1 MIMFKGVLYMKNAL
15 LFGLVIML
23 VLTACSANRQKLSPQ
38 ANLNL
43 KSANVYFQQKDN
55 EASLQKALDLYEK
68 VLTNNPEHVLAL
80 KRSADLHL
88 YFATPIEPKKLEKD
102 NRVEY
107 VNMNYADEVIAHLKV
122 TYQRYGEVA
131 RVMDTFPKL
140 SEDEKFMRRDAIRK
154 KESSWVRMYK
164 IGQLL
169 LEQKNYDKAE
179 ETFLYVHNLDQT
191 RQEPMRALVA
201 LYQETEDA
209 ENSKLFLDKILAVS
223 PDDPDM
229 MRLMG
234 AYYYNAKQYEQAI
247 PYFQNVLTHDP
258 LDTNNMLLLSSAY
271 TELKNYQPAQDL
283 LVRVLRF
290 EPENLDVLLSAR
302 DLARALENVADE
314 KTYMKRIVDLSP
326 TTQNL
331 EDYLFRMIALNDLN
345 ELMPYAEMW
354 FEKDPQNKTAV
365 STCILIANRTG
376 RTDLEKR
383 YTDIYRRLP

>member
-1 MIMFKGVLYMKNAL
+1 MKNAL
-15 LFGLVIML
+15 LFGLVILM

-43 KSANVYFQQKDN
+43 KSANVYFTQKDS
-55 EASLQKALDLYEK
+55 ETSLRRALDLYEK
-68 VLTNNPEHVLAL
+68 VLLDNPEHVYAL

-88 YFATPIEPKKLEKD
+88 FFATAIEPKKLEKD
-102 NRVEY
+102 GAVEY
-107 VNMNYADEVIAHLKV
+107 VNMNYAQEVIDHLKI
-122 TYQRYGEVA
+122 TFNRYGEVV
-131 RVMDTFPKL
+131 RVMDTFEKL
-140 SEDEKFMRRDAIRK
+140 NDDEKFLRRDAVRK

-169 LEQKNYDKAE
+169 LEQKDYTKAE
-179 ETFLYVHNLDQT
+179 ETFLYVQQLDET
-191 RQEPMRALVA
+191 RQEPLRALVA
-201 LYQETEDA
+201 LYQETKDA
-209 ENSKLFLDKILAVS
+209 EKSKLYLDKILAVS

-234 AYYYNAKQYEQAI
+234 AYYYNNKQYEQAI
-247 PYFQNVLTHDP
+247 PYFQNVLTQAP

-271 TELKNYQPAQDL
+271 TELKNYQAAQDL

-302 DLARALENVADE
+302 DLARALENVEDE
-314 KTYMKRIVDLSP
+314 KTYMKRVVDLSP
-326 TTQNL
+326 TIQNL
-331 EDYLFRMIALNDLN
+331 EEYCFRMIALNDLEN
-345 ELMPYAEMW
+345 LMPYAEMW

-383 YTDIYRRLP
+383 YSDIYRRLP